1 MQTCWALL
9 FFAGEGGNKEVLPA
23 SGLGAGSSFLGPV
36 SGESRQTWMP
46 GRGQPCS
53 SMS

>member
-23 SGLGAGSSFLGPV
+23 SGLGAGKQLPWTGV
-36 SGESRQTWMP
+36 R
-46 GRGQPCS
+46 
-53 SMS
+53 